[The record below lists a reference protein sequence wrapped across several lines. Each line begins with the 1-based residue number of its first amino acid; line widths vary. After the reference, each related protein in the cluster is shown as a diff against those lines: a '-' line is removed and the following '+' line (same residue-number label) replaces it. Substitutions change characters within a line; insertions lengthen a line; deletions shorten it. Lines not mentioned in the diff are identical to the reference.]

1 MAEFKYEDAPTSP
14 VYNAGVLRVPGLSVD
29 GHDSYGAI
37 PTLWADLLPNK
48 DIIGGQVATGFVA
61 TLGQPIKQGATPG
74 VYVLAD
80 ETNATGLL
88 LMSTDAYD
96 APRAIN
102 VVKGGNVNCE
112 VGALK
117 ALSAAKRGTLAT
129 TLGGKYDADTKT
141 LKF

>member
-1 MAEFKYEDAPTSP
+1 
-14 VYNAGVLRVPGLSVD
+14 
-29 GHDSYGAI
+29 
-37 PTLWADLLPNK
+37 
-48 DIIGGQVATGFVA
+48 
-61 TLGQPIKQGATPG
+61 
-74 VYVLAD
+74 
-80 ETNATGLL
+80 
-88 LMSTDAYD
+88 MSTDAYD

-117 ALSAAKRGTLAT
+117 ALSAIKRGDLAT